1 MTNRDRVAGIE
12 SKLKE
17 NIANYLKGNKIAIK
31 TQHYSK
37 AQESQIE
44 AELNRLWNARC
55 KANDELL
62 DFIHSKVM
70 GYGYTF
76 TFDSNAD
83 KQLKIIKEVSNV

>member
-1 MTNRDRVAGIE
+1 MKEYIAKMDALLTKLRDYT
-12 SKLKE
+12 KTKE
-17 NIANYLKGNKIAIK
+17 GDGEAK
-31 TQHYSK
+31 TLY
-37 AQESQIE
+37 
-44 AELNRLWNARC
+44 
-55 KANDELL
+55 DELL

>member
-1 MTNRDRVAGIE
+1 MG
-12 SKLKE
+12 LKE
-17 NIANYLKGNKIAIK
+17 FFGKEEDIANYLKGNKIAIK
-31 TQHYSK
+31 THYS
-37 AQESQIE
+37 
-44 AELNRLWNARC
+44 